1 MSYFLWLLFS
11 FVLKMGEI
19 AAELYADGNGP
30 VEKER
35 NVDTGERRLN
45 DVCELMKEDDKV
57 WSLDL
62 DGSRDPSSL
71 INWREGRIN
80 SDRCSHVGSWGLTF
94 VAVLI

>member
-45 DVCELMKEDDKV
+45 DVSELMKEDDKV

-62 DGSRDPSSL
+62 DGSRDRSSL

-80 SDRCSHVGSWGLTF
+80 SDRCSHVGSGGLTF
-94 VAVLI
+94 VSVLI